1 MKQRSLFIA
10 LLAVVAILCL
20 LFLGRQNSKEGT
32 RYQHNEGTIFG
43 TLYHTK
49 YLYGTDLQAELEAE
63 LQKVD
68 ASLSMF
74 NPQSTIS
81 RINRNETD
89 EVDEM
94 LREVMEL
101 SFTIYKATD
110 GAFDPTVAPLV
121 NAWGFGFKSGNLP
134 DSTQVDSLLA
144 LVGLSHVHLNG
155 NKLIK
160 DNPLTILDFSAI
172 AKGYGVDRAAQVLRN
187 HNIKN
192 FMVEIGGEIIA
203 EGVNADRSISL
214 HVQVEPGTP
223 VWCTSVFSVESAPAG
238 EPARDSADWR
248 VDLHPTE
255 RSDAKPLDADAAGR
269 AVVTLPAPL
278 VESAPNRAV
287 HVWFNGTDNGTTR
300 LEPPAESEPHAET
313 AEPRPGEAGP
323 LPEGAAER
331 SEAGGVHTQRT
342 QRAQSP
348 DDVHQLPLPPMST
361 NANANPNP
369 ARLPVPLTLSL
380 LTVPIGGH

>member
-94 LREVMEL
+94 LREVLEL

-203 EGVNADRSISL
+203 EGVNEKGEAWRIGINRPDDDS
-214 HVQVEPGTP
+214 
-223 VWCTSVFSVESAPAG
+223 TSTNMELQDVIELTGKAIATSGNYRNFYIKDGRKIAHTINPKTGYPAQQDILSSTVIASTCA
-238 EPARDSADWR
+238 E
-248 VDLHPTE
+248 
-255 RSDAKPLDADAAGR
+255 ADAFAT
-269 AVVTLPAPL
+269 AFMVL
-278 VESAPNRAV
+278 
-287 HVWFNGTDNGTTR
+287 GT
-300 LEPPAESEPHAET
+300 
-313 AEPRPGEAGP
+313 
-323 LPEGAAER
+323 EGAKQVLEK
-331 SEAGGVHTQRT
+331 Q
-342 QRAQSP
+342 P
-348 DDVHQLPLPPMST
+348 QLETYFIT
-361 NANANPNP
+361 ND
-369 ARLPVPLTLSL
+369 
-380 LTVPIGGH
+380 